1 MAQFRAT
8 PLGSHLSQL
17 DDDRLCGTVGSVHGL
32 ADRDIG
38 GRSAGYGWP
47 EVGGPLPPTRSVLL
61 DCEQGRV
68 IHGRDSLLESNSF
81 CSSFSPSF
89 FLLEIRRNLS
99 DMDSTRSS
107 SNVALTRK
115 RERERG
121 RGGER
126 LASRAV

>member
-1 MAQFRAT
+1 M
-8 PLGSHLSQL
+8 
-17 DDDRLCGTVGSVHGL
+17 HGL